1 MRAGTAPRE
10 WIPQMASPSSEYEK
24 EGERCLCFS
33 GALQGHLIMLSGTVR
48 LVGRFSK
55 NTSTGHGCCW
65 FDKIKRPCDVC
76 WTVSKLDFIVISPF
90 HSSPYRPGRCLFFT
104 PSIKDGMFT
113 HRCFMFATGHNRHLC
128 WSKCPMSWQSR
139 TGWWGVGRG
148 GVSRFHNV
156 CICAT
161 HYQGK
166 WKINSW
172 QQLTVDSNNNHLNNR
187 EAGRQRTQSVP
198 SWQWQ

>member
-1 MRAGTAPRE
+1 MQTGTALRE

-48 LVGRFSK
+48 LAGRFSK

-65 FDKIKRPCDVC
+65 FDKIKRPFVC
-76 WTVSKLDFIVISPF
+76 WTVSKLDFIVISRF
-90 HSSPYRPGRCLFFT
+90 LSSPYRPDCCLFA
-104 PSIKDGMFT
+104 PWIKDGMFRY
-113 HRCFMFATGHNRHLC
+113 RCFMFGTTTTRSNEPQPTSVLKQVSNELAEQDEGG
-128 WSKCPMSWQSR
+128 SW
-139 TGWWGVGRG
+139 
-148 GVSRFHNV
+148 FHNV

-166 WKINSW
+166 WQINSW
-172 QQLTVDSNNNHLNNR
+172 QPFTVDSNNNHLNIR
-187 EAGRQRTQSVP
+187 ESGRQRAQSVP
-198 SWQWQ
+198 SWRWP